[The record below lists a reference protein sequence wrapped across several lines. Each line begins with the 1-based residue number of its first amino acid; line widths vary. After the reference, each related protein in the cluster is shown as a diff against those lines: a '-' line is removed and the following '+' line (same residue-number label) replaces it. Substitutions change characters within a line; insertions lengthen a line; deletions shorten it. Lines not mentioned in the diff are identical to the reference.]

1 MMMLAS
7 FLKPASSAMAVAGM
21 AHTFTPGTS
30 GMSAMSVE
38 SATTTPPSVTLC
50 SNLSSE
56 GWFMAMS
63 AFGASTSGLPMGS
76 SDRHTLQ
83 FAVPP
88 RISGP

>member
-1 MMMLAS
+1 
-7 FLKPASSAMAVAGM
+7 
-21 AHTFTPGTS
+21 
-30 GMSAMSVE
+30 MSAMSVE
-38 SATTTPPSVTLC
+38 SATTTPPSATTPA
-50 SNLSSE
+50 NLSSE

-63 AFGASTSGLPMGS
+63 ASGASTSGEPMGS